1 MFNEITTELKKV
13 FPNINVI
20 GNYEKLNHMEGFDV
34 YVRGVGFTP
43 DLDETGRF
51 MLFSKNQEKRF
62 PTVQEIV
69 DKIIM
74 LVMTYGD
81 SFKLADAQEK
91 FKKDNAKIIPKPY
104 KGMQKGVS
112 SVPEHAIPKVYRR
125 RVRIF
130 LIVGN

>member
-1 MFNEITTELKKV
+1 MYNEIATELKRV

-20 GNYEKLNHMEGFDV
+20 GNYEKLNHMKGFDV
-34 YVRGVGFTP
+34 YIRGVGLSP

-51 MLFSKNQEKRF
+51 MLFSKNQERRF

-69 DKIIM
+69 DKVIM

-91 FKKDNAKIIPKPY
+91 FIKDNAKIIPKPY
-104 KGMQKGVS
+104 KGIQRGTVP
-112 SVPEHAIPKVYRR
+112 VPEHAIPKTNEKP
-125 RVRIF
+125 VRY
-130 LIVGN
+130 

>member
-1 MFNEITTELKKV
+1 MYNEIATELKKV
-13 FPNINVI
+13 FPNIVVI

-51 MLFSKNQEKRF
+51 MLFSKNLEKRF

-104 KGMQKGVS
+104 KGMQKGAT
-112 SVPEHAIPKVYRR
+112 SVPEYAVPKVHKK
-125 RVRIF
+125 RVRA
-130 LIVGN
+130 LLRVGN